1 MKLEY
6 VTICVNY
13 LDFFKISYE
22 KNLAAGI
29 FDHFIVITD
38 YNDDATY
45 QFCLDNNITVVKTD
59 IFYKNGAVFNK
70 GAAINYGFEKLKYN
84 DWVAFM
90 DADTFVPNDFKEKI
104 DFKNL
109 NKEFMYG
116 TERVLLKT
124 PDDLFNYEMGF
135 ADDEFE
141 VPPGFGYG
149 YFLLFNW
156 QSQVIKNCQPG
167 YWSPHNSPNCQ
178 NSDWMFRNMW
188 GDFVGSHAK
197 WTGKFDKLPV
207 RVYNLGQHGEN
218 HFGRISPEFKK
229 LT

>member
-6 VTICVNY
+6 VTVCVNY

-38 YNDDATY
+38 SKDQVTY
-45 QFCLDNNITVVKTD
+45 DFCIKNNITVVRTD

-70 GAAINYGFEKLKYN
+70 GAAINEGFKVLKYK

-90 DADTFVPNDFKEKI
+90 DADTFVPLDFKTRV
-104 DFKNL
+104 DFNKL

-116 TERVLLKT
+116 CERVLLKT
-124 PDDLFNYEMGF
+124 PVDLLAHESGALDSN
-135 ADDEFE
+135 FE
-141 VPPGFGYG
+141 IPEGFGYG
-149 YFLLFNW
+149 FFQLFNW
-156 QSQVIKNCQPG
+156 QSEVIKNCQPG
-167 YWSPHNSPNCQ
+167 HWSTHNSPNCQ
-178 NSDWMFRNMW
+178 NSDWMFRNQW

-197 WTGKFDKLPV
+197 WTGKFDRLGFP
-207 RVYNLGQHGEN
+207 VYNLGQHGEN
-218 HFGRISPEFKK
+218 HFGRISSEFKK
-229 LT
+229 L